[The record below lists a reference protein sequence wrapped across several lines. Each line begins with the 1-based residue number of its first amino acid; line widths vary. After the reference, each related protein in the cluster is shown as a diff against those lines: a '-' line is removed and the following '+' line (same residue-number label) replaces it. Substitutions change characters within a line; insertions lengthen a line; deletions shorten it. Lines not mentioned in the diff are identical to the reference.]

1 MRIICADARRADR
14 RIAVLNIVDGFV
26 RDVGGVM
33 LWFDVVRDVRFG
45 SDDAERALD
54 FKMIA
59 RFRSRDISYLK
70 N

>member
-1 MRIICADARRADR
+1 M
-14 RIAVLNIVDGFV
+14 

-59 RFRSRDISYLK
+59 RFRSRDISDLK